1 MSDFLE
7 ESIYYQLDKGDFVG
21 DGPELYTEF
30 KYGLDHFQNF
40 GCKAINDNENIL
52 VTAHTGAGKTA
63 LAIHAISRWLSISN
77 SQIIYC
83 SPIKALS
90 NQKHLE
96 FKNIFD
102 KEDSQH
108 VGVLTGDVKVNPT
121 GRVLIMTAEILRNAL
136 LKTNESEDS
145 YDFNF
150 NPDSVKCVILDEVH
164 YINDQD
170 RGKVW
175 EEIITNLKPN
185 IQLVMLS
192 ATISGADNLAR
203 WVGNLKKV
211 KCHHIPTAFR
221 PVPLNHYLYDYTEEH
236 IGKNP
241 MKCISNGKK
250 GTNES
255 GWIESSWSSVF
266 TNIEKFMKKN
276 NGRYKNPDTVLY
288 DSIKYCKENLM
299 LPMNIF
305 VLNRDYLEKLASS
318 LVLSCVD
325 KDEIKEINSI
335 WDNYLLKYRDIYK
348 HSDQWNFV
356 YTLVNKGVGIHH
368 SGMIPILKE
377 IVEILYEKKLVKVLF
392 ATETFAMGV
401 NMPTR
406 TVVFH
411 KISKFD
417 GRGKRALKPEEY
429 IQMAGRAGRRGL
441 DDYGNV
447 IILPDMDMKIENDA
461 KKMIKADPQILKS
474 RLHLDY
480 QFLIKRMVLMH
491 DSGNN
496 DVFDFIGRNISETM
510 FSIEEN
516 KIANALKKSNTNL
529 LAEKE
534 SKLLELKTS
543 SSYLDNL
550 NESNIEEINNI
561 VSEYSKI
568 DGEIKTA
575 KEYGFTIR
583 ANQMKKY
590 DKKMIESK
598 KKISNILSISEEEV
612 INFISKNDIMNSL
625 ENEISKLTLVV
636 KEESAA
642 DERFRNQISILL
654 NFLLDIGM
662 VLKVENSFS
671 LTPLGRIVA
680 EVNECNPL
688 LMGYVIQENLLDDL
702 EFHEIV
708 GVLSVF
714 IGEKHEDAPFIKDLE
729 CRDEVKDVLYAI
741 KDYIEDLEFK
751 ESEIVNILPYVF
763 NSDWQ
768 FNLSIYK
775 VTSEWAK
782 GSCVWGEVKSIYFE
796 FFRFEGNFCRSI
808 LRMINLLR
816 NIEAIAVMT
825 KRADLVNKLRG
836 YHEKL
841 SRDIVTT
848 DSLYI

>member
-1 MSDFLE
+1 MSDFIE
-7 ESIYYQLDKGDFVG
+7 ENMYYQLDNGDYKGESPQLF
-21 DGPELYTEF
+21 TEF
-30 KYGLDHFQNF
+30 KYGLDHFQNY
-40 GCKAINDNENIL
+40 GCKAINDDENIL

-63 LAIHAISRWLSISN
+63 LAIHAISRWLNISN

-102 KEDSQH
+102 AEDTQN

-136 LKTNESEDS
+136 LKTNEDEDS

-164 YINDQD
+164 YINDSD

-175 EEIITNLKPN
+175 EEIITNLKPD

-203 WVGNLKKV
+203 WVGNLKKI

-221 PVPLNHYLYDYTEEH
+221 PVPLNHYLYDYPDEL

-255 GWIESSWSSVF
+255 GWIEGSWSNVF
-266 TNIEKFMKKN
+266 TNISKYMKKN
-276 NGRYKNPDTVLY
+276 NGRFRNPDTVLF
-288 DSIKYCKENLM
+288 DCIKYCKENLM
-299 LPMNIF
+299 LPINLF
-305 VLNRDYLEKLASS
+305 VLNREYLEKLASN

-325 KDEIKEINSI
+325 KDEIKEINKI
-335 WDNYLLKYRDIYK
+335 WDNYLLKYRETYK

-356 YTLVNKGVGIHH
+356 YNLVNKGVGIHH

-411 KISKFD
+411 KVSKFD
-417 GRGKRALKPEEY
+417 GRNKRPLKPEEY

-447 IILPDMDMKIENDA
+447 IILPDMDMKNEMDA
-461 KKMIKADPQILKS
+461 KKMIKAEPQVLKS
-474 RLHLDY
+474 RLNIDH

-491 DSGNN
+491 DSGHK
-496 DVFDFIGRNISETM
+496 DVFDFIGKNISETM
-510 FSIEEN
+510 FSLEEN
-516 KIANALKKSNTNL
+516 KIANAVKKSNTELLTEKQKELESMDNVKSIQTNL
-529 LAEKE
+529 SED
-534 SKLLELKTS
+534 SKNTVNELSTEIAKIQKDIDTS
-543 SSYLDNL
+543 N
-550 NESNIEEINNI
+550 
-561 VSEYSKI
+561 
-568 DGEIKTA
+568 
-575 KEYGFTIR
+575 EYGFTIR
-583 ANQMKKY
+583 ANQMKRY
-590 DKKMIESK
+590 EKKLKENK
-598 KKISNILSISEEEV
+598 KKISDIYGMSEEETEKL
-612 INFISKNDIMNSL
+612 ISKNEVIKNL
-625 ENEISKLTLVV
+625 ESEINRLSNKV

-642 DERFRNQISILL
+642 DQRFRTQISL
-654 NFLLDIGM
+654 LLDF
-662 VLKVENSFS
+662 LKDINIVSNVEGNFS
-671 LTPLGRIVA
+671 LSPLGRIVA

-688 LMGYVIQENLLDDL
+688 LMGYIIQENLLDNL
-702 EFHEIV
+702 EFHEIAA
-708 GVLSVF
+708 VLSIFV
-714 IGEKHEDAPFIKDLE
+714 GERHPDAPYINDLD
-729 CRDEVKDVLYAI
+729 CSNEVREVLYSI
-741 KDYIEDLEFK
+741 SDCIENFEVGENKIIND
-751 ESEIVNILPYVF
+751 LPYTF
-763 NSDWQ
+763 RSDWQ
-768 FNLSIYK
+768 FNLTIFK
-775 VTSEWAK
+775 VVNEWAK
-782 GSCVWGEVKSIYFE
+782 GDCVWGEVKKQYNEYFK
-796 FFRFEGNFCRSI
+796 FEGNFCRSI
-808 LRMINLLR
+808 LRLVNLFR

-825 KRADLVNKLRG
+825 KKSDLVNKIKG